1 MDKTQKNRES
11 QPRREAAQASAP
23 QGAKQPR
30 QKAPRRE
37 GDAAAAPRQ
46 AKPAQRTPQ
55 QGEARQRPAAQGQ
68 RVPQQGETRRRPAAQ
83 SDPRQSAPKQAQPR
97 QRTAK
102 PSEDGGRP
110 ARQRPAAAANA
121 SQHPA
126 AKRSIQLG
134 GPHMRAAKKP
144 TLKEQQE
151 VRKLRTSGPSKQE
164 RTLKKNSLQSFI
176 SGVKGDEAK
185 AVSREEKARERQ
197 KKRAEQEAKRR
208 RQAERD
214 NTPAVIYTQPA
225 AFNRSRLFVQLL
237 TITAVV
243 MALIMALSV
252 FFKVKTIT
260 VSGAEVYSP
269 WSVREASGI
278 QEGDNL
284 LTFSRARASA
294 QIRAELAYVDKV
306 RIGIKLPE
314 TVIIYIE
321 ELSVAYAIKSSDGD
335 WWLINSD
342 GRIVEQVDGQTAA
355 NYTQVL
361 GVTIVNPV
369 VNENATAAEVV
380 PTETDASG
388 EPIPVMVT
396 GAQRLFS
403 ALQILKALEA
413 NDIVGEAASVDVTY
427 LESVVLWYGT
437 RYQVNLGDTNRME
450 YKIACMNDTIL
461 QLSEYQSGILD
472 VSFTI
477 WPNQV
482 GYTPFS

>member
-1 MDKTQKNRES
+1 MDTKDKNQES
-11 QPRREAAQASAP
+11 QPRR
-23 QGAKQPR
+23 
-30 QKAPRRE
+30 KA
-37 GDAAAAPRQ
+37 
-46 AKPAQRTPQ
+46 
-55 QGEARQRPAAQGQ
+55 QRPAKAQPEQPRKKAPAQGKAAESA
-68 RVPQQGETRRRPAAQ
+68 RPGKPKAPPQPEKPRRKPDQEAPKRRPKQTAEAAPVSVQPGDEVFHPEQKKAAAQ
-83 SDPRQSAPKQAQPR
+83 
-97 QRTAK
+97 
-102 PSEDGGRP
+102 RP
-110 ARQRPAAAANA
+110 ARNPERQRKAPQPVSDA
-121 SQHPA
+121 QHPA
-126 AKRSIQLG
+126 AKRSFQLG
-134 GPHMRAAKKP
+134 GHHMHAAKQP
-144 TLKEQQE
+144 TASQLQQTK
-151 VRKLRTSGPSKQE
+151 KLLTTATKKE

-176 SGVKGDEAK
+176 SGVKG
-185 AVSREEKARERQ
+185 EKAEAASRQERAEHRQ
-197 KKRAEQEAKRR
+197 KQRAAQEAKRR
-208 RQAERD
+208 RQAQRD

-225 AFNRSRLFVQLL
+225 AFNRNRLFVQLL
-237 TITAVV
+237 TVTAVV
-243 MALIMALSV
+243 MALILALSV

-294 QIRAELAYVDKV
+294 QIRAGLPYVDKV

-342 GRIVEQVDGQTAA
+342 GRVVEQVDGPTAQ

-361 GVTIVNPV
+361 GVTIMNPA
-369 VNENATAAEVV
+369 VNEDAIATENA
-380 PTETDASG
+380 PTEFDEEG
-388 EPIPVMVT
+388 QPLPVLVT

-413 NDIVGEAASVDVTY
+413 NDIVGEAASVDVSL

-461 QLSEYQSGILD
+461 QLSDYQSGILD
-472 VSFTI
+472 VSFTV

>member
-1 MDKTQKNRES
+1 MQNN
-11 QPRREAAQASAP
+11 QNNPEAAPKAKRPQEAP
-23 QGAKQPR
+23 AQPR
-30 QKAPRRE
+30 QKRPAPQGERPRRPVNQSPAKAEGAERPVRQSPKQPGAGARPPRRE
-37 GDAAAAPRQ
+37 ERRQPPRQ
-46 AKPAQRTPQ
+46 QEK
-55 QGEARQRPAAQGQ
+55 
-68 RVPQQGETRRRPAAQ
+68 
-83 SDPRQSAPKQAQPR
+83 RQSAPHQRSGQP
-97 QRTAK
+97 
-102 PSEDGGRP
+102 
-110 ARQRPAAAANA
+110 
-121 SQHPA
+121 HPA
-126 AKRSIQLG
+126 AQRSIQLG

-144 TLKEQQE
+144 TAQEQRE
-151 VRKLRTSGPSKQE
+151 VRKLRSTESASRQE
-164 RTLKKNSLQSFI
+164 RTLKKNSLQNFI
-176 SGVKGDEAK
+176 SGIKGNEAK
-185 AVSREEKARERQ
+185 ALSREEKSKERQ
-197 KKRAEQEAKRR
+197 RKRETQAAKRR
-208 RQAERD
+208 KQAERD

-225 AFNRSRLFVQLL
+225 AFNRNRLLIQLM
-237 TITAVV
+237 TVTAVV
-243 MALIMALSV
+243 AALVMALSV
-252 FFKVKTIT
+252 FFKVNTIT

-269 WSVREASGI
+269 WSIREASGI

-294 QIRAELAYVDKV
+294 QIRAALPYVDKV

-321 ELSVAYAIKSSDGD
+321 ELDVAYAIKSSDGD
-335 WWLINSD
+335 WWLINSG
-342 GRIVEQVDGQTAA
+342 GRVVEQVDGVTAS

-361 GVTIVNPV
+361 GVTIANPV
-369 VNENATAAEVV
+369 VNENAVATEIA

-388 EPIPVMVT
+388 EPIPLLVT

-413 NDIVGEAASVDVTY
+413 NDIVGEAASVDVSY
-427 LESVVLWYGT
+427 IESVVLWYGT

-461 QLSEYQSGILD
+461 QLSDYQSGILD

>member
-1 MDKTQKNRES
+1 MDKEQEKRQS
-11 QPRREAAQASAP
+11 ARRRSAP
-23 QGAKQPR
+23 EMQAPQPR
-30 QKAPRRE
+30 QKVQRPERSAATAEPPAGAPKKR
-37 GDAAAAPRQ
+37 
-46 AKPAQRTPQ
+46 PAQP
-55 QGEARQRPAAQGQ
+55 QRPAAQPGRQPASPEESRQPARKAASRQ
-68 RVPQQGETRRRPAAQ
+68 RPDQHPAPQRRPA
-83 SDPRQSAPKQAQPR
+83 
-97 QRTAK
+97 QREEARK
-102 PSEDGGRP
+102 RPPQERP
-110 ARQRPAAAANA
+110 AQERPASSQQ

-126 AKRSIQLG
+126 AQRSILLG
-134 GPHMRAAKKP
+134 GPHMRSARRRTAQEQRDAKKLNMGS
-144 TLKEQQE
+144 TSKE
-151 VRKLRTSGPSKQE
+151 E

-176 SGVKGDEAK
+176 SGVRGEQAK
-185 AVSREEKARERQ
+185 SQAREERTRERQ
-197 KKRAEQEAKRR
+197 KKRAAQEAKRR
-208 RQAERD
+208 RQSERD

-225 AFNRSRLFVQLL
+225 AFNRNRLFMQLL
-237 TITAVV
+237 TVTAVV
-243 MALIMALSV
+243 LALVMALSV

-269 WSVREASGI
+269 WSIREASGI

-284 LTFSRARASA
+284 LTFSRARAGA
-294 QIRAELAYVDKV
+294 QIRAALPYVDKV

-314 TVIIYIE
+314 TVMIYIE

-342 GRIVEQVDGQTAA
+342 GRVVEQVDGVTAS

-361 GVTIVNPV
+361 GVTITEPK
-369 VNENATAAEVV
+369 VNENAVATEFA

-388 EPIPVMVT
+388 EPVPILVT

-413 NDIVGEAASVDVTY
+413 NDIVGTAASVDVSM
-427 LESVVLWYGT
+427 LESIVLWYGT
-437 RYQVNLGDTNRME
+437 RYQVNLGDTSRME

-472 VSFTI
+472 ISFTI

-482 GYTPFS
+482 GYTPFT

>member
-1 MDKTQKNRES
+1 M
-11 QPRREAAQASAP
+11 
-23 QGAKQPR
+23 
-30 QKAPRRE
+30 
-37 GDAAAAPRQ
+37 
-46 AKPAQRTPQ
+46 
-55 QGEARQRPAAQGQ
+55 
-68 RVPQQGETRRRPAAQ
+68 
-83 SDPRQSAPKQAQPR
+83 
-97 QRTAK
+97 
-102 PSEDGGRP
+102 
-110 ARQRPAAAANA
+110 
-121 SQHPA
+121 
-126 AKRSIQLG
+126 
-134 GPHMRAAKKP
+134 
-144 TLKEQQE
+144 
-151 VRKLRTSGPSKQE
+151 
-164 RTLKKNSLQSFI
+164 
-176 SGVKGDEAK
+176 
-185 AVSREEKARERQ
+185 SREEKSKARQ
-197 KKRAEQEAKRR
+197 KKRAIQAEKRR
-208 RQAERD
+208 KQAQRD

-225 AFNRSRLFVQLL
+225 AFNRNRLFVQLL
-237 TITAVV
+237 TVTAVV

-252 FFKVKTIT
+252 FFKVQVIT
-260 VSGAEVYSP
+260 VSGADVYSP
-269 WSVREASGI
+269 WAIREASGI

-284 LTFSRARASA
+284 LTFSRARAGA
-294 QIRAELAYVDKV
+294 QIRAELPYVDKV

-342 GRIVEQVDGQTAA
+342 GRVVEQVDGATAA

-361 GVTIVNPV
+361 GVTIANPV
-369 VNENATAAEVV
+369 VNENAVATENA

-388 EPIPVMVT
+388 EPVPVLVT

-413 NDIVGEAASVDVTY
+413 NDIVGEAASVDVSY

-461 QLSEYQSGILD
+461 QLSDYQSGILD
-472 VSFTI
+472 VSFTY

>member
-1 MDKTQKNRES
+1 MDKK
-11 QPRREAAQASAP
+11 QPSRDPERKARSAPSAQQAQRRPKQTGAVAEAA
-23 QGAKQPR
+23 
-30 QKAPRRE
+30 
-37 GDAAAAPRQ
+37 
-46 AKPAQRTPQ
+46 PAQSERRKRPAPVQ
-55 QGEARQRPAAQGQ
+55 QERPQRPAAQKP
-68 RVPQQGETRRRPAAQ
+68 RPQQRAPQQPRTQRPAQPQEASQQHPAAQ
-83 SDPRQSAPKQAQPR
+83 RSVQLGGQHMRAAR
-97 QRTAK
+97 QRTAQ
-102 PSEDGGRP
+102 E
-110 ARQRPAAAANA
+110 Q
-121 SQHPA
+121 
-126 AKRSIQLG
+126 
-134 GPHMRAAKKP
+134 RAA
-144 TLKEQQE
+144 
-151 VRKLRTSGPSKQE
+151 RKLNAGSASKEE

-176 SGVKGDEAK
+176 SGIKGDEAK
-185 AVSREEKARERQ
+185 AKSREERSRERQ
-197 KKRAEQEAKRR
+197 KQRAAQEAKRR

-214 NTPAVIYTQPA
+214 NTPAVIYTQPT
-225 AFNRSRLFVQLL
+225 AFNRNRLFVQLL
-237 TITAVV
+237 TVTAVV
-243 MALIMALSV
+243 MALVLGLSV
-252 FFKVKTIT
+252 FFKVQTIT
-260 VSGAEVYSP
+260 VSGADVYSP
-269 WSVREASGI
+269 WAIREASGI

-284 LTFSRARASA
+284 LTFSRARAGA
-294 QIRAELAYVDKV
+294 QIRAELPYVDKV

-342 GRIVEQVDGQTAA
+342 GRVVEQVDGVTAS

-361 GVTIVNPV
+361 GVTIMNPE
-369 VNENATAAEVV
+369 VNENAVATENA

-388 EPIPVMVT
+388 EPIPVLVT

-413 NDIVGEAASVDVTY
+413 NDIVGEAASVDVSI

-472 VSFTI
+472 CSFTI

-482 GYTPFS
+482 GYTPFT